1 MFEFA
6 SSEAKLQVK
15 SSSLFMDRRVAVGVV
30 ISKELK
36 SRYTQVEFGEQG
48 TRTLVRKMREIFELY
63 QVI

>member
-48 TRTLVRKMREIFELY
+48 TRTLVRKR
-63 QVI
+63 